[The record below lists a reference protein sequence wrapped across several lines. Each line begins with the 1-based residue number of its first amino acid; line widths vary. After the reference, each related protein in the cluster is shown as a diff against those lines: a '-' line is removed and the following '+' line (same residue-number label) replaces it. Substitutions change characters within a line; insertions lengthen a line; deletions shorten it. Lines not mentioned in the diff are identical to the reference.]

1 MNTMSK
7 SEKKK
12 AVKEAKRHAKL
23 LNRNATQMFFRSVH
37 KGHSIEEGI
46 AFGQS
51 QLRVY

>member
-12 AVKEAKRHAKL
+12 VVKEAKRHAKL
-23 LNRNATQMFFRSVH
+23 LNRNATQMFFRAAK
-37 KGHSIEEGI
+37 KGTSIEEAI